1 MASSLVRSTLRFAY
15 CTTAPG
21 PGSRLMRVSPS
32 SRYRPPDAAICLATM
47 KRAPAVPK
55 NVSFTSV
62 LAPPHPVGRSVLA
75 RSATTGWG
83 RSSLCNLRQR
93 HLHLL
98 PEVAVVKLLDPLERV
113 DLPDRLVVA
122 DANDAWE
129 SKREA
134 ACMSVR
140 PLYRVERDFQHD
152 LRFDRVPVAHVAN
165 LHAQELLGHRR
176 DLGVGQPCVRLADID
191 ELARLDVQHG
201 EGVVGKHALALAV
214 APFDRGHDH
223 VQRGERPLQL
233 QPREAATSRRVWAV
247 RVLDHQALVPALA
260 RLRKDAVEVVG
271 ARRLLHARKQEWMLD
286 LERLEQAPPLLQRL
300 IEHRATVYPEQI
312 EDDQRD

>member
-47 KRAPAVPK
+47 KRAPAVPM
-55 NVSFTSV
+55 NVSFTSPPDLVRRSVLAPPHPAGRSV

-93 HLHLL
+93 HLRLL
-98 PEVAVVKLLDPLERV
+98 PEIAVVKLLDPLERV

-122 DANDAWE
+122 AANDAGE

-140 PLYRVERDFQHD
+140 PLYRVECHFQHD
-152 LRFDRVPVAHVAN
+152 LRSDRVPVAHVAD

-176 DLGVGQPCVRLADID
+176 DLGVGQPGVGLADID
-191 ELARLDVQHG
+191 ELARLGVQHG
-201 EGVVGKHALALAV
+201 EG
-214 APFDRGHDH
+214 
-223 VQRGERPLQL
+223 
-233 QPREAATSRRVWAV
+233 
-247 RVLDHQALVPALA
+247 
-260 RLRKDAVEVVG
+260 
-271 ARRLLHARKQEWMLD
+271 
-286 LERLEQAPPLLQRL
+286 
-300 IEHRATVYPEQI
+300 
-312 EDDQRD
+312 

>member
-47 KRAPAVPK
+47 KRAPAVPM
-55 NVSFTSV
+55 NVSFTSPPHPVGRSV
-62 LAPPHPVGRSVLA
+62 LVPPHPVGRSVLA

-83 RSSLCNLRQR
+83 RSSLYNLRQR
-93 HLHLL
+93 HLRFL

-122 DANDAWE
+122 DANDAGE

-140 PLYRVERDFQHD
+140 PLYRVECHFQHD
-152 LRFDRVPVAHVAN
+152 LWSNRVPVAHVTN

-176 DLGVGQPCVRLADID
+176 DLGVGQPGVRLADID
-191 ELARLDVQHG
+191 ELARLGVQHG
-201 EGVVGKHALALAV
+201 EGVV
-214 APFDRGHDH
+214 
-223 VQRGERPLQL
+223 ESTPL
-233 QPREAATSRRVWAV
+233 RF
-247 RVLDHQALVPALA
+247 
-260 RLRKDAVEVVG
+260 
-271 ARRLLHARKQEWMLD
+271 
-286 LERLEQAPPLLQRL
+286 
-300 IEHRATVYPEQI
+300 
-312 EDDQRD
+312 